1 MIEHITGL
9 LMGAIFWIFVAAII
23 LVPVYLRYQDRQRMH
38 ETLRIAFEKGL
49 PVPPELI
56 SALQSNIAPRR
67 PSTPESDLRKAVILI
82 AVGLGFCGLG
92 YGLWYGL
99 MSTNETAAYIS
110 GGCTAGVGAIPGLIG
125 IAHLVLWA
133 GRRNAPKV

>member
-1 MIEHITGL
+1 MGTVFW
-9 LMGAIFWIFVAAII
+9 GAIVAVI

-56 SALQSNIAPRR
+56 TALQSNIAPRR
-67 PSTPESDLRKAVILI
+67 PSTPESDLRKAVVLI

-99 MSTNETAAYIS
+99 MSVNETAAYVS
-110 GGCTAGVGAIPGLIG
+110 GASTAGFGAIPGLIG
-125 IAHLVLWA
+125 VAYLVLWV
-133 GRRNAPKV
+133 GRRGPSKV